1 MRPISFKRHRFPPE
15 IIRHA
20 IWLYAR
26 FTLSFRDVEELLAER
41 GIDASYETV
50 RRWFLKFGPS
60 IAANIRRSRPRPSD
74 HWHLDEMVISIRG
87 GKYWLWRAVD
97 NEGEVL
103 DFLVQRRRDAQAAK
117 KLMVKLLKKH
127 GFAPSR
133 VVTDRLR
140 SYQAAFRAI
149 GLTAELIEDCEQTI
163 GWRTRI
169 GRYDAE
175 NENCSGSNYP
185 AQPNVSSPSMPP
197 HSTYSLTNV
206 ICCADRISR
215 SFALVHSTLGPGPP
229 LPHDACC
236 PLQSPRLNA
245 NNVTK
250 PLRPA
255 PFAGPCLTMP

>member
-1 MRPISFKRHRFPPE
+1 MTGKGGGFLSAEDADSVPPE
-15 IIRHA
+15 RAGDPHA
-20 IWLYAR
+20 QKTEGAFYLWRADEVDGLLGDGAPIAKAR
-26 FTLSFRDVEELLAER
+26 FGIEAGGNAPADPQQEFTGKNLLYVAQSVDDLARQYGKAVSEVEELLAER

-74 HWHLDEMVISIRG
+74 HWHLDKMVISIRG

-140 SYQAAFRAI
+140 SYPAAFRAI
-149 GLTAELIEDCEQTI
+149 GLMAEHDAACEQTT
-163 GWRTRI
+163 GRRTRI
-169 GRYDAE
+169 SRYDAE
-175 NENCSGSNYP
+175 P
-185 AQPNVSSPSMPP
+185 A
-197 HSTYSLTNV
+197 L
-206 ICCADRISR
+206 A
-215 SFALVHSTLGPGPP
+215 
-229 LPHDACC
+229 
-236 PLQSPRLNA
+236 
-245 NNVTK
+245 
-250 PLRPA
+250 
-255 PFAGPCLTMP
+255 